1 MDVTISYAH
10 LLTLVTVVLYYHKP
24 YLIAR
29 AEQDRKNKER
39 LQKADARAAQEARK
53 RKEQQRA
60 DEAQLKLQAKIDAKK
75 AEEARKQAELRQA
88 EEEKVAAAKA
98 EAQRKEE
105 IQRAEKL
112 KQQADAER
120 AAATKQQEEIQR
132 QKDIQRV
139 SELKRKADAD
149 LAAAAD
155 ARKRADAEAAMQES
169 SLRIRKEE
177 SLETHELI
185 EAALLGANDDINV
198 SEQNTAPDKPVSK
211 ATPEQQAKQKTQQK
225 RTAGGFAVSKYDV
238 VITNS
243 PSDIDVPQLLEGSL
257 KDLLKGAPPKR
268 RNRGGNN
275 Y

>member
-1 MDVTISYAH
+1 MCEMYQPPIIANSCFFNYHYNSYH
-10 LLTLVTVVLYYHKP
+10 
-24 YLIAR
+24 IAR

-39 LQKADARAAQEARK
+39 LQKAEARAAQEARK
-53 RKEQQRA
+53 KKEQQRA

-88 EEEKVAAAKA
+88 EEKKVAAAKA
-98 EAQRKEE
+98 EAKRKEE

-132 QKDIQRV
+132 QKEMQRAT
-139 SELKRKADAD
+139 ELKQKAAAD
-149 LAAAAD
+149 LEAAAD
-155 ARKRADAEAAMQES
+155 ARKRADAEAAIQES
-169 SLRIRKEE
+169 SQRIRKEE

-185 EAALLGANDDINV
+185 EAALLGANDDNV
-198 SEQNTAPDKPVSK
+198 SEQDTASDNPVSK
-211 ATPEQQAKQKTQQK
+211 ATPEQQSRQRAKQKGA
-225 RTAGGFAVSKYDV
+225 AGGFAVSKYDV

-268 RNRGGNN
+268 RNRGDNN

>member
-1 MDVTISYAH
+1 MCEMYQLHIIANSCFVH
-10 LLTLVTVVLYYHKP
+10 YYHKP
-24 YLIAR
+24 YHIAR

-39 LQKADARAAQEARK
+39 LQKAEARAAQEARK

-75 AEEARKQAELRQA
+75 AEEARKQAELRRA

-98 EAQRKEE
+98 EAKRKED
-105 IQRAEKL
+105 IQKAEKL
-112 KQQADAER
+112 KQQADAEK
-120 AAATKQQEEIQR
+120 AAATKQQEEIKR
-132 QKDIQRV
+132 QKELQRAT
-139 SELKRKADAD
+139 ELKQKADAD

-169 SLRIRKEE
+169 SQRIRKEE

-185 EAALLGANDDINV
+185 EAALLGANDDN
-198 SEQNTAPDKPVSK
+198 EQNTASDKPVSK
-211 ATPEQQAKQKTQQK
+211 ATPEQQARQRAKQK
-225 RTAGGFAVSKYDV
+225 GAVAYPDV
-238 VITNS
+238 VVMNNS

-268 RNRGGNN
+268 RNRGDNN

>member
-1 MDVTISYAH
+1 M
-10 LLTLVTVVLYYHKP
+10 
-24 YLIAR
+24 
-29 AEQDRKNKER
+29 
-39 LQKADARAAQEARK
+39 
-53 RKEQQRA
+53 
-60 DEAQLKLQAKIDAKK
+60 
-75 AEEARKQAELRQA
+75 
-88 EEEKVAAAKA
+88 
-98 EAQRKEE
+98 
-105 IQRAEKL
+105 

-120 AAATKQQEEIQR
+120 EAAAKQQQEIKR
-132 QKDIQRV
+132 QKEMQRAT
-139 SELKRKADAD
+139 ELKQKADAD

-185 EAALLGANDDINV
+185 EAALLGANDDTSNRDT
-198 SEQNTAPDKPVSK
+198 SSSSDKPVSK
-211 ATPEQQAKQKTQQK
+211 DTPEQQARQRAKQKGA
-225 RTAGGFAVSKYDV
+225 AGGFAVSKYDV

-268 RNRGGNN
+268 RNRGDNN